1 MAQALI
7 TIDSTAGSN
16 PPNGTAI
23 VIGATVQL
31 DNTNAGGE
39 VSYLWEILD
48 KPEGSLS
55 SLSNATLQN
64 PTFVADSEGTYLVK
78 LTVNRTLATETTDSV
93 IVGVAQVKTG
103 MRIPA
108 AGETTEESLTRGWAQ
123 AVNRD
128 LQALDALK
136 SDSSSI
142 VGVSTSHT
150 ESKGHVLYMSGTTLI
165 KAGLPGEE
173 IIPSFSSALGT
184 NQTTMDLPLFV
195 FIERAGGGSTA
206 TVGQYLRAKQ
216 AGLVGPLLLGS
227 GAAGDAVYVSDL
239 GVISSTAGTYPR
251 RVGTIAYVDGANY
264 YLMFDGG
271 RGHHEGRLN
280 LLNSSSVIYQ
290 RTGSTLL
297 NVVDTAEGFIVEFAG
312 TNAFE
317 LMGDGTFALV
327 GTDKRIL
334 GLDAPVG
341 NNDAARKAYVDAAVL
356 ANAKSTLVFGNS
368 ATPNAATEAALDP
381 GFCDRTAPFVSGSYP
396 SLAIPFDCTISRLL
410 VTAATGPAGAG
421 LDVTVYKNGY
431 VTATTCTLAIA
442 GTSTSDTTHSFNAS
456 SGDLITV
463 HVKGAG
469 VVTSGAVDIMAT
481 LQVIPR

>member
-7 TIDSTAGSN
+7 TIDSIAGSN

-55 SLSNATLQN
+55 SLSNAALQN
-64 PTFVADSEGTYLVK
+64 PTFVADSEGTYLIK

-136 SDSSSI
+136 SDSSSV
-142 VGVSTSHT
+142 VGVSASGT
-150 ESKGHVLYMSGTTLI
+150 ESSGHVLYMSGVTTI

-173 IIPSFSSALGT
+173 KIPSFSSALAS
-184 NQTTMDLPLFV
+184 NEARMDLPLFV
-195 FIERAGGGSTA
+195 FVEKVGGGASA
-206 TVGQYLRAKQ
+206 TIGQYLRAKH
-216 AGLVGPLLLGS
+216 AGLIGPITLGGGSVGDG
-227 GAAGDAVYVSDL
+227 VYVDDL
-239 GVISSTAGTYPR
+239 GKISNIVGTYPR
-251 RVGTIAYVDGANY
+251 RVGTIAYSDGSNY
-264 YLMFDGG
+264 YVMFDGG
-271 RGHHEGRLN
+271 RGHHEGNLN
-280 LLNSSSVIYQ
+280 LRSQAIVQQ
-290 RTGSTLL
+290 RTGSLVANIT
-297 NVVDTAEGFIVEFAG
+297 DPAENFIVSHAG
-312 TNAFE
+312 TNTFE
-317 LMGDGTFALV
+317 LYGDGAIVLH
-327 GTDKRIL
+327 GADRRIL
-334 GLDAPVG
+334 GVG
-341 NNDAARKAYVDAAVL
+341 DPNRDDAATNKYYVDAAVL

-442 GTSTSDTTHSFNAS
+442 GTSTSDTTHSFDAS